1 MTIESDTPN
10 ADASLHVIFYSKPVQ
25 NDFETKAQGR
35 PIFSDMDWV
44 KIIVP
49 GDKNNIIDT
58 YAREDHK
65 VRFPVQWARYQNQK
79 QGNVETG
86 TPLTAW
92 PLISAA
98 KAEELRALNFKTV
111 ESIALASDGQL
122 QTLGMVAGMAPYEFR
137 SRAQRYL
144 QAAKDESFSNEQ
156 AEKANQLAEENA
168 KLKAAIDQQAADMAE
183 MKEMIALLAANQK
196 KTPGRK
202 PSSQDDDQGQAA

>member
-10 ADASLHVIFYSKPVQ
+10 ADASLHVVFYSKPVQ
-25 NDFETKAQGR
+25 NDFETKTQGR

-65 VRFPVQWARYQNQK
+65 SRFPIQWARYQNQK
-79 QGNVETG
+79 QGTSETG

-111 ESIALASDGQL
+111 ESIAHASDGQL
-122 QTLGMVAGMAPYEFR
+122 QSLGMVAGMAPHEFR
-137 SRAQRYL
+137 ARAQRYL
-144 QAAKDESFSNEQ
+144 QAAKEESFSNEQ
-156 AEKANQLAEENA
+156 AEKAKKLEEENQA
-168 KLKAAIDQQAADMAE
+168 MRAEMSELKALMAE
-183 MKEMIALLAANQK
+183 LLQNQK
-196 KTPGRK
+196 KKPGPK
-202 PSSQDDDQGQAA
+202 PKQDDDADDQGEAA